1 MEKSTSFFDKIF
13 IGTQAMTKHNKDRYD
28 IILREATA
36 LFSENGYSS
45 TTVRQIAERTGIK
58 SGSLFHHFSTKE
70 EILFIILKSAS
81 LITSGKIKKSIEQ
94 GINCKEQLRN
104 TIRVLIEVVHEDEVF
119 SASWSVLN
127 RDARHLTNDHRKE
140 FTKIYNEGIIKAL
153 QDLLIECKKQR
164 LVKTDPLV
172 LTHLISDTTFFSIR
186 WFKKGGRLDLDQL
199 ANQIFLTVVNNDE
212 ATA

>member
-1 MEKSTSFFDKIF
+1 
-13 IGTQAMTKHNKDRYD
+13 MTKHNKDRYD

-70 EILFIILKSAS
+70 EILFIILKNAS
-81 LITSGKIKKSIEQ
+81 LKTSGKIKKSIEQ
-94 GINCKEQLRN
+94 GSDCKEQLRN
-104 TIRVLIEVVHEDEVF
+104 TIRVLIEVVHEDKVF

-127 RDARHLTNDHRKE
+127 RDARHLADDHRKE
-140 FTKIYNEGIIKAL
+140 FTKIYNEGIVKVV
-153 QDLLIECKKQR
+153 QDLIIECKKQG

-186 WFKKGGRLDLDQL
+186 WFKEGGRLDLDQL
-199 ANQIFLTVVNNDE
+199 SEQIFLTVINNDE
-212 ATA
+212 EAALPLTQAKQTLSSGHGLS